1 MSPHVLVAVA
11 LLGPSSELAETPVAQ
26 VAPSPWTAD
35 ELRQFFSDAMSRP
48 IREAPA
54 DVAADLLV
62 LHAALHQPS
71 DLSGAEEVNLR
82 GRVRQRLEQARDRLR
97 SDRHRLEQQSAR
109 DARRRSTQRAAAG
122 TFATG
127 LTTLPGE
134 LASAQGLIDLITE
147 TIDPDSW
154 DVNGGR
160 GRIRYYA
167 PLRVL
172 VVRNRLRVHEQLGG
186 ALGDVRAH

>member
-11 LLGPSSELAETPVAQ
+11 LLGPSSELVPVAQ
-26 VAPSPWTAD
+26 VAPAPWVAD
-35 ELRQFFSDAMSRP
+35 DLRQLFSATMSRP

-54 DVAADLLV
+54 EVAADLLV
-62 LHAALHQPS
+62 LYAALHEPS
-71 DLSGAEEVNLR
+71 ELSGAEVVNLR
-82 GRVRQRLEQARDRLR
+82 GRVRQRLEQARERLR
-97 SDRHRLEQQSAR
+97 SDRHRLAELAAR
-109 DARRRSTQRAAAG
+109 DARRRLTQRTAAG
-122 TFATG
+122 TFTAG
-127 LTTLPGE
+127 VTTLPGE

-147 TIDPDSW
+147 TIDPESW

-172 VVRNRLRVHEQLGG
+172 VVRNTLRVHEQLGG
-186 ALGDVRAH
+186 ALGDLQP